1 MRIALVDDKA
11 DIRRLLRQLL
21 ETVTSSTV
29 VAEADDGDVAAQ
41 TVATSDADMVILDYH
56 MPRVDGVEAARRIKS
71 VRPAVEIVA
80 FTSTADEAVVAPV
93 LAAGARPPFD
103 KGPGRD
109 PPPKRR
115 RREAL

>member
-1 MRIALVDDKA
+1 VDDKA

-80 FTSTADEAVVAPV
+80 FTSTADEAVVAAF
-93 LAAGARPPFD
+93 LAAGASRHFD
-103 KGPGRD
+103 KAAVDDLLTYVRS
-109 PPPKRR
+109 
-115 RREAL
+115 REP